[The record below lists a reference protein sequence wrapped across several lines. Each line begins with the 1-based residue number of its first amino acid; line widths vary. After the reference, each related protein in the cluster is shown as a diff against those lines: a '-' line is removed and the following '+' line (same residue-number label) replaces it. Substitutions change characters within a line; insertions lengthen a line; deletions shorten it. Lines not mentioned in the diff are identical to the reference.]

1 VRLRYHIE
9 YLPSTMSRR
18 HHSTRINGWHTRR
31 LRKGDVSN
39 EDEVNG
45 DETPVRLNNPLYRN
59 LVSLVTRSSTRSIPE
74 GNLPGAYEISRRP
87 FRQSDPD
94 DWDTTEQETSY
105 PTTSPIPTDTPHET
119 LEDTTIIDA
128 HVFAIT
134 NPNDVTTPPSISE
147 STRNVSSMS
156 QLLCYIQQS
165 WCLLIGMIALVT
177 IVLVVLVLIFLT
189 KREPIS
195 QPPASRVEENL
206 TSCKSTI
213 SQDPFYQ
220 CRCYQQIII
229 TDEEVRNI
237 YTTQPDTIF
246 LYYGHNETTISV
258 TDNNITSCD
267 PDNIARVWL
276 AIDTV
281 QAQENNEGI
290 SPSSEMLIPRWA
302 LCRFYATFRGEWW
315 YVKKHWLQHNV
326 PICHWYGIQCDSETG
341 KVTSLSLPNN
351 NITGNLGRKP
361 ILSMLSDLRILNLNE
376 NALTGSLPMDV
387 MNHKNLGTM
396 IFRGIAIFFE
406 STSRKSNNSY
416 FLSF

>member
-1 VRLRYHIE
+1 
-9 YLPSTMSRR
+9 MSRR
-18 HHSTRINGWHTRR
+18 HSTRNNGWYTRR
-31 LRKGDVSN
+31 RSKEDIPY
-39 EDEVNG
+39 EDEVNF
-45 DETPVRLNNPLYRN
+45 DEEPVRCNDSFSRDRNPPSSSIRQ
-59 LVSLVTRSSTRSIPE
+59 SSFFHRPMEERSTHSSQFQE
-74 GNLPGAYEISRRP
+74 EDDLPGAYAVSRRS
-87 FRQSDPD
+87 FRRSGA
-94 DWDTTEQETSY
+94 DWDPTEQEVAFPTS
-105 PTTSPIPTDTPHET
+105 TSLNPTDDDWQSSPPYPRET
-119 LEDTTIIDA
+119 LDETTIIDA
-128 HVFAIT
+128 HVVVSY
-134 NPNDVTTPPSISE
+134 PNDTTTNASLQSTQNE
-147 STRNVSSMS
+147 SLTS
-156 QLLCYIQQS
+156 QTYLMQQS
-165 WCLLIGMIALVT
+165 KWKVWYLLIGIGLLIT
-177 IVLVVLVLIFLT
+177 IVVVVLVLIFLT
-189 KREPIS
+189 KKESIS
-195 QPPASRVEENL
+195 QPVEENFD
-206 TSCKSTI
+206 TCNSAPT
-213 SQDPFYQ
+213 QDPFYQ

-258 TDNNITSCD
+258 TGDITSCD

-290 SPSSEMLIPRWA
+290 SLSSEMLIPRWA

-361 ILSMLSDLRILNLNE
+361 ILSILTDLRILNLSANG
-376 NALTGSLPMDV
+376 LTGSLPMDV

-396 IFRGIAIFFE
+396 IFRGIAINF
-406 STSRKSNNSY
+406 
-416 FLSF
+416 